1 MTVLFSVK
9 MPKNATSVLIMIM
22 QLINLDLVDE
32 TVMQETFGFTPT
44 APFNAIFWEAG
55 FDTTTFWIEIGP
67 ILLIVFSF
75 GVFVVLRELLRYI
88 FKKYPMSNSVVD
100 FIKKKI
106 KKIKYKVIIVRFLL
120 EGCIE
125 LGLSAL
131 ICVLSLGDPYTMP
144 DGASVEEATEERRM
158 L

>member
-1 MTVLFSVK
+1 
-9 MPKNATSVLIMIM
+9 MIM
-22 QLINLDLVDE
+22 RLINLDLIDE
-32 TVMQETFGFTPT
+32 SDMQDWFGFTPT

-55 FDTTTFWIEIGP
+55 FDTTTFWIEIGL
-67 ILLIVFSF
+67 ILFIVISF
-75 GVFVVLRELLRYI
+75 GIFVVLRELLRHI
-88 FKKYPMSNSVVD
+88 FKKYPMSNRVVD
-100 FIKKKI
+100 FMKKKI

-131 ICVLSLGDPYTMP
+131 ICVLSIGK
-144 DGASVEEATEERRM
+144 DGQFLDQTSPVEIPEEKRN